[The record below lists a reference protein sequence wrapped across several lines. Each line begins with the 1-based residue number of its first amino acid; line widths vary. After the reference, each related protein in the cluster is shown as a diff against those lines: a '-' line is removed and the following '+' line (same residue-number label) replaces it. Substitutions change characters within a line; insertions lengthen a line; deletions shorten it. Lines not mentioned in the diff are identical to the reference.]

1 MKAPAGLHLCCG
13 EEPSGRDAGGDLRRR
28 DGKKQAIA
36 GRVEERRERG
46 AEAKRGAVAAG
57 ISGTDVREV
66 QGRGAA
72 AGALVPSVGSVA
84 FDRRLPSA
92 NWRAWRPSWYP
103 RCPDYGGI
111 DAVVACASLNG
122 YFRCLDLWAAIP
134 VGLVFGLSPVL
145 S

>member
-1 MKAPAGLHLCCG
+1 MMRMPLAGLHLCRG
-13 EEPSGRDAGGDLRRR
+13 EEPYGRDAGGDLQRR

-72 AGALVPSVGSVA
+72 GGALVSSVGSVA

-92 NWRAWRPSWYP
+92 NQRAWRRARARIHLP
-103 RCPDYGGI
+103 
-111 DAVVACASLNG
+111 
-122 YFRCLDLWAAIP
+122 
-134 VGLVFGLSPVL
+134 
-145 S
+145 